1 MIVRVSPDEHAALTK
16 AAALIGTNAPDV
28 LRRGGLGFAWRL
40 SKLRELMN
48 NGMTADQ
55 AATFLVA
62 GSGAE
67 FDDGTLP
74 AADRL

>member
-40 SKLRELMN
+40 SKLR
-48 NGMTADQ
+48 
-55 AATFLVA
+55 
-62 GSGAE
+62 
-67 FDDGTLP
+67 
-74 AADRL
+74 DR

>member
-1 MIVRVSPDEHAALTK
+1 M
-16 AAALIGTNAPDV
+16 
-28 LRRGGLGFAWRL
+28 
-40 SKLRELMN
+40 MN